1 MLNSRILGTLPS
13 RQSPPGRAGLVR
25 DKKTWIRYGQLGVFA
40 FLIDGYAPTVSLLAD
55 DLGLS
60 LSQAAMHGPAV
71 GLGVLLAGAVSARL
85 TAIWGREALTWM
97 GLFGMCAGVF
107 SYCFSGQLAFTL
119 AGIGV
124 AGFSGALLMAAGNAD
139 LAARHGSRGPQ
150 ALNEGAA
157 VSQGVGL
164 VAPLFLGLGAAG
176 ALGWRAGL
184 MVLVVLSVA
193 LASVGL
199 ARGTRRRAPSFP
211 QGKIRSLA
219 PQRMSPR
226 FWAMWLCFVCL
237 LGIEFSMTMW
247 TPMFLSERTGL
258 SAPLATAAIT
268 VTLSGMMIG
277 RFVFA
282 RLVASRGLDA
292 LLLAAIAL
300 SLLGFTVFWLTTTAV
315 ISLAALFI
323 VGLGISGQYPLALAR
338 MIQSSDGLTDR
349 ATALASVGMGL
360 ALASAPAALGV
371 LGDRMGI
378 STGILLVPVLG
389 ILSVSLIV
397 LVPVRGNCASRWE

>member
-1 MLNSRILGTLPS
+1 
-13 RQSPPGRAGLVR
+13 
-25 DKKTWIRYGQLGVFA
+25 
-40 FLIDGYAPTVSLLAD
+40 
-55 DLGLS
+55 
-60 LSQAAMHGPAV
+60 
-71 GLGVLLAGAVSARL
+71 
-85 TAIWGREALTWM
+85 
-97 GLFGMCAGVF
+97 
-107 SYCFSGQLAFTL
+107 
-119 AGIGV
+119 
-124 AGFSGALLMAAGNAD
+124 
-139 LAARHGSRGPQ
+139 
-150 ALNEGAA
+150 
-157 VSQGVGL
+157 
-164 VAPLFLGLGAAG
+164 
-176 ALGWRAGL
+176 
-184 MVLVVLSVA
+184 
-193 LASVGL
+193 
-199 ARGTRRRAPSFP
+199 
-211 QGKIRSLA
+211 
-219 PQRMSPR
+219 
-226 FWAMWLCFVCL
+226 
-237 LGIEFSMTMW
+237 MTMW